1 MPEFAAMPQ
10 ITVLYAGLLGLM
22 AVVLSV
28 LVGRYRTPSAEGR
41 VSIGDG
47 GRPEVLVA
55 MRRHANFVEYVP
67 LMLILIA
74 LLELNDVD
82 GTVIHVMGAT
92 LVGVRASHAWG
103 MQPDDARGIF
113 RFIGAVGTTLL
124 LVVTSIW
131 AIAVF

>member
-1 MPEFAAMPQ
+1 MRSVDPTPKRIVAFAFP
-10 ITVLYAGLLGLM
+10 AGKMRGEKGI
-22 AVVLSV
+22 SV
-28 LVGRYRTPSAEGR
+28 
-41 VSIGDG
+41 GDG
-47 GRPEVLVA
+47 GDIDLRLA

-74 LLELNDVD
+74 LLELNKVD

-113 RFIGAVGTTLL
+113 RFIGAVGTMLL
-124 LVVTSIW
+124 LVVSSIW

>member
-1 MPEFAAMPQ
+1 MPIPVPISALWLAVFALFASYLAFLPGK
-10 ITVLYAGLLGLM
+10 IRGSDRI
-22 AVVLSV
+22 SV
-28 LVGRYRTPSAEGR
+28 
-41 VSIGDG
+41 GDG
-47 GRPEVLVA
+47 GRPDLLVA

-74 LLELNDVD
+74 LLELNKVD

-92 LVGVRASHAWG
+92 LVAVRASHAWG

-113 RFIGAVGTTLL
+113 RFIGAVGTMLL
-124 LVVTSIW
+124 LVVSSIW